1 MAFVLIHGGGHT
13 SRCWERLTPHLEAPA
28 VALDLPGRGSRP
40 GPLDTLRLSDFVD
53 AVVEDLKE
61 AMGQGLGADGF
72 VLVGH
77 SMAGLT
83 IPGVLER
90 SSGLIRHVV
99 FVSCAIP
106 PEGSSL
112 TDVLRPE
119 FQRYIRSVEPTPA
132 GSASSPEEVR
142 ATQCYD
148 MDEEQ
153 TQFTV
158 SIVVPEAIPPMTQP
172 VSLAGLKRPVPKTW
186 VKPLADQTFPPDVQT
201 VMAERA
207 GCGRVVELGAGH
219 LAMISRPEE
228 LAAILNNVHAGR

>member
-1 MAFVLIHGGGHT
+1 
-13 SRCWERLTPHLEAPA
+13 
-28 VALDLPGRGSRP
+28 
-40 GPLDTLRLSDFVD
+40 
-53 AVVEDLKE
+53 
-61 AMGQGLGADGF
+61 
-72 VLVGH
+72 
-77 SMAGLT
+77 
-83 IPGVLER
+83 
-90 SSGLIRHVV
+90 
-99 FVSCAIP
+99 
-106 PEGSSL
+106 
-112 TDVLRPE
+112 
-119 FQRYIRSVEPTPA
+119 
-132 GSASSPEEVR
+132 
-142 ATQCYD
+142 